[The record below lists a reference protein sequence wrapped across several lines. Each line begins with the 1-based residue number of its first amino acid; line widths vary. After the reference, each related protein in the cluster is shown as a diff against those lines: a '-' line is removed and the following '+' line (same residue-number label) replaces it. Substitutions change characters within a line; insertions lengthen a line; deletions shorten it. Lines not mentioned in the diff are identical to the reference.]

1 MNFLVYLKDKSFAD
15 KAQDALDESIRKNK
29 RK

>member
-15 KAQDALDESIRKNK
+15 VAQDKLDEQLRKQK
-29 RK
+29 RH